1 MVKVDDIIL
10 MMEFTK
16 EWQDEFNCFFNK
28 LIALKW
34 INEQGEIY
42 VPDETYFEEIESIA
56 REHNIRI
63 IIHS

>member
-34 INEQGEIY
+34 VNEQGEIY
-42 VPDETYFEEIESIA
+42 VPDETYF
-56 REHNIRI
+56 
-63 IIHS
+63 